1 MSDPSA
7 PLSRLRPSAQWVL
20 LLVLSGLLAALLT
33 WARVPAALMLGPMVA
48 GILMENA
55 GAELRVPALPFNI
68 AQAILGCMIA
78 RVLKPE
84 IIHSFVKQWPLFL
97 GVGLSV
103 IVASCLLGWIISKL
117 RILPETTAI
126 WGLLPG
132 AASAMMV
139 MADAYGADARLVA
152 FMQYLRVVMVALL
165 ASMIAHFWVHA
176 PGAAPIAPSLWFA
189 PIDWLPLAGTLALAA
204 AGVALGPI
212 SRIPA
217 GTVMVPMFIGIVLQA
232 NGFVEIVLPRW
243 LLAASF
249 FVIGWTIG
257 LRFNRGI
264 LLYALHVLPKIVL
277 SILAIMLFCAGLGA
291 VLVELL
297 GIDAL
302 TAYLATSPGGID
314 SALIIGA
321 SAKVDLG
328 FVMAM
333 QLSRFM
339 SVLLIGPVLSRLA
352 ANQIS
357 SSPPV

>member
-189 PIDWLPLAGTLALAA
+189 PID
-204 AGVALGPI
+204 
-212 SRIPA
+212 
-217 GTVMVPMFIGIVLQA
+217 
-232 NGFVEIVLPRW
+232 
-243 LLAASF
+243 
-249 FVIGWTIG
+249 
-257 LRFNRGI
+257 
-264 LLYALHVLPKIVL
+264 
-277 SILAIMLFCAGLGA
+277 
-291 VLVELL
+291 
-297 GIDAL
+297 
-302 TAYLATSPGGID
+302 
-314 SALIIGA
+314 
-321 SAKVDLG
+321 
-328 FVMAM
+328 
-333 QLSRFM
+333 
-339 SVLLIGPVLSRLA
+339 
-352 ANQIS
+352 
-357 SSPPV
+357 